1 MIKQNLSDGDLAI
14 APPISMHSIRPG
26 HDFYFNT
33 YAPKVRSCGI
43 VANER
48 YYAWL
53 QAACFDSLGS
63 SAVADAIEAVGLAGL
78 GNVSKA
84 PQISCQAYEVYCRAR
99 KKLDAL
105 LEDPNKRPEDKTL
118 LVLITL
124 CFFQVHVRGS

>member
-1 MIKQNLSDGDLAI
+1 
-14 APPISMHSIRPG
+14 MHSATRPG
-26 HDFYFNT
+26 HDFYFST

-53 QAACFDSLGS
+53 QVACFGPLSN

-78 GNVSKA
+78 GNVSMA
-84 PQISCQAYEVYCRAR
+84 PQISCQAYDAYRRAR
-99 KKLDAL
+99 EKLDTL
-105 LEDPNKRPEDKTL
+105 LNDPNTRSEDQTL

-124 CFFQVHVRGS
+124 CFFQVLYCRLLSYYSCTTD